1 MTPSLQVELMV
12 CGRRGGHLYGKFL
25 KRLVAKPYNSLHT
38 RPSRY
43 VPYLAV
49 GNVWYKDNFS
59 RKLAISRC
67 ILPDKQPPMRR
78 GGICCTVWCGWSARR
93 EVRKTNAHQKH
104 PSSRIQYTTQARFI
118 CVQKSSNFITSAYP
132 FKFRFVSMERQYILR
147 CTCKSAQ

>member
-1 MTPSLQVELMV
+1 MRTQ
-12 CGRRGGHLYGKFL
+12 GGHLAGTFL
-25 KRLVAKPYNSLHT
+25 KHLVAKPYNSLHA

-43 VPYLAV
+43 APDLSV
-49 GNVWYKDNFS
+49 GNLWYENNFS
-59 RKLAISRC
+59 QMPGSWQIDVAFCRPNG
-67 ILPDKQPPMRR
+67 LPCVE
-78 GGICCTVWCGWSARR
+78 GVSVVLCGVVECDRR

-118 CVQKSSNFITSAYP
+118 CVQKSSNFITSTYP